1 MASGGRL
8 NKVIDLLERGQ
19 VVFSSGTIMSDNLD
33 DIMFVA
39 DSDYDFA
46 IIEME
51 HQGFDFT
58 YLRTALQYF
67 LNRKRLV
74 EHGTLQPNVVPFVRI
89 PPNAREAGGNQWV
102 IKQTL
107 DTGGLRPRAPTPQHR
122 RRRTGSRHR
131 GAVSPGPRRPRFRA
145 PGPAR
150 LVATARPS
158 LLGADAAGLL

>member
-1 MASGGRL
+1 MASGVRL
-8 NKVIDLLERGQ
+8 NKVIDLLERDQ

-74 EHGTLQPNVVPFVRI
+74 EQDTLQPDVVPFVRI
-89 PPNAREAGGNQWV
+89 PPNAREAGGIN
-102 IKQTL
+102 
-107 DTGGLRPRAPTPQHR
+107 GSSSRPWIPGSTASYSHTSTPSK
-122 RRRTGSRHR
+122 TC
-131 GAVSPGPRRPRFRA
+131 RPQ
-145 PGPAR
+145 
-150 LVATARPS
+150 S
-158 LLGADAAGLL
+158 

>member
-1 MASGGRL
+1 MASGVRL
-8 NKVIDLLERGQ
+8 NKVIDLLARGQ

-58 YLRTALQYF
+58 HLRTALQYF

-74 EHGTLQPNVVPFVRI
+74 EHGTLQPEVVPFVRI
-89 PPNAREAGGNQWV
+89 PPNAREVGGNQWV

-107 DTGGLRPRAPTPQHR
+107 DTGVYGLVLPHLNT
-122 RRRTGSRHR
+122 
-131 GAVSPGPRRPRFRA
+131 V
-145 PGPAR
+145 
-150 LVATARPS
+150 
-158 LLGADAAGLL
+158 ADA